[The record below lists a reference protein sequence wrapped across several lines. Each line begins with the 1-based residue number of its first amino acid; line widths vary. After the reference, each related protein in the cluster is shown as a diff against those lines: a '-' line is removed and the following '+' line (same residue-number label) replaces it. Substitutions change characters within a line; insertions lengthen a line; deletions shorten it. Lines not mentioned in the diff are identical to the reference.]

1 MGTMFTPVQVE
12 ITSYEPERVGGQYCI
27 IRIPA
32 KTADTKRWES
42 VTFSTLTD
50 DRSSVTITN

>member
-32 KTADTKRWES
+32 KTADTKRS
-42 VTFSTLTD
+42 GGN
-50 DRSSVTITN
+50 RSHFQH